1 MGQREIILN
10 RLLSGER
17 LTVYDAIHIDGIY
30 RLSAIVYSLRK
41 EGIPIIT
48 VTKRARVELGEKPR
62 SYAIY
67 YIPKEHLMS

>member
-17 LTVYDAIHIDGIY
+17 LTVYGAIHNDGIY
-30 RLSAIVYSLRK
+30 RLSAIIYSLRK

-48 VTKRARVELGEKPR
+48 FNKRARVELGERPR
-62 SYAIY
+62 NYAVY
-67 YIPKEHLMS
+67 YIPKEHLMT